1 MLIWEGMT
9 LCFSVGVPSNELL
22 PLAKLNKEIVYA
34 ARKLKKFELKYA
46 HIIYNCVLILEYQ
59 PIKV

>member
-1 MLIWEGMT
+1 MT
-9 LCFSVGVPSNELL
+9 LYFSVGVPSNELL
-22 PLAKLNKEIVYA
+22 SLAKLNKEIVYTA
-34 ARKLKKFELKYA
+34 LKLKKFELKYA